1 MRRSADSDHRLQG
14 SSVHEHAA
22 QRNENIRSS
31 KHIIRLKNTVQYI
44 GQRDPGGKSFSR
56 NSILC
61 LIFLHRFYIP
71 VGKTLQSAAIMKN
84 VEMRKKEIKH
94 IKKRK

>member
-1 MRRSADSDHRLQG
+1 MRRFADF
-14 SSVHEHAA
+14 
-22 QRNENIRSS
+22 ENRRQ
-31 KHIIRLKNTVQYI
+31 KTYNQV
-44 GQRDPGGKSFSR
+44 F
-56 NSILC
+56 C

>member
-1 MRRSADSDHRLQG
+1 MGHFSENPDYRR
-14 SSVHEHAA
+14 
-22 QRNENIRSS
+22 
-31 KHIIRLKNTVQYI
+31 IITKKNLRQKTYNQV
-44 GQRDPGGKSFSR
+44 F
-56 NSILC
+56 C